1 MTFITLEFHD
11 EKTLYGMTG
20 YMVETLE
27 CMTAGGWC
35 LAVDVNPGMGGWQ
48 TRHLRLAND
57 GYMKEID
64 RQMASSISLTD
75 TPFGKAHDNTR

>member
-1 MTFITLEFHD
+1 MGFSSLFAEMILITLEFHD

-35 LAVDVNPGMGGWQ
+35 LAVDVNPGMGG
-48 TRHLRLAND
+48 
-57 GYMKEID
+57 
-64 RQMASSISLTD
+64 
-75 TPFGKAHDNTR
+75 